1 MLIDCLGLLK
11 PNRECLVAQG
21 AVGARALLPW
31 GGIDPRLLSYGGE
44 GLAARD
50 ALRARSFTT
59 ANLVLRTISKKFPT

>member
-1 MLIDCLGLLK
+1 M
-11 PNRECLVAQG
+11 AQG